1 MITKKQYEK
10 ALTVIKQYREQLN
23 KPAVIGTFKISFD
36 DVERSWNGF
45 SVPKI
50 TQMSDEKLMELQ
62 DKLFEIG
69 TCNYTN
75 IEEYSYLTVGWEHK
89 YTMTDDE
96 VKRVVEIL
104 NCLCAVIGRPSF
116 E

>member
-36 DVERSWNGF
+36 DVERNWNGF

-50 TQMSDEKLMELQ
+50 TQMSDKKLMELQ

-75 IEEYSYLTVGWEHK
+75 IEEYGYLTVGWEHK

-104 NCLCAVIGRPSF
+104 NCL
-116 E
+116 

>member
-50 TQMSDEKLMELQ
+50 TQMSDKKLMELQ

-75 IEEYSYLTVGWEHK
+75 IEEYRYLTVGWEHK

-104 NCLCAVIGRPSF
+104 NCL
-116 E
+116 